1 MDINS
6 FISDFTD
13 QFDET
18 DFEEFKPETD
28 YRNDLE
34 EWSSLTGLAIL
45 NMIDKKYGVK
55 LSVTD
60 IKGTTTIED
69 VYNLVLSKK

>member
-1 MDINS
+1 MKINE
-6 FISDFTD
+6 FIKDFAD

-18 DFEEFKPETD
+18 ELEEFKPETD
-28 YRNDLE
+28 YREDLE

-55 LSVTD
+55 LTNSEIKATD
-60 IKGTTTIED
+60 TIQSLYD
-69 VYNLVLSKK
+69 LVASKF

>member
-1 MDINS
+1 MKINE
-6 FISDFTD
+6 FIKDFAD

-18 DFEEFKPETD
+18 ELEEFKPETD
-28 YRNDLE
+28 YREDLE

-55 LSVTD
+55 LTNSEIKATD
-60 IKGTTTIED
+60 TIQSLYD
-69 VYNLVLSKK
+69 LVASKL

>member
-1 MDINS
+1 MDIKS
-6 FISDFTD
+6 FIADFAD

-18 DFEEFKPETD
+18 ELDEFKPETD
-28 YRNDLE
+28 YRNDLD

-55 LSVTD
+55 LTASD
-60 IKGTTTIED
+60 IKGTVTIED